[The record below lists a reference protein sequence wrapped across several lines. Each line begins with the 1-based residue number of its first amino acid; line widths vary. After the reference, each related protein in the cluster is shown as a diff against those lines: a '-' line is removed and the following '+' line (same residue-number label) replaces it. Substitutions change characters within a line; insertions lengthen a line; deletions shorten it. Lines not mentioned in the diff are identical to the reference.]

1 MTIGDFI
8 KRRRTELGLTLEEI
22 GKATGVGK
30 STVKKWETGS
40 ISNMRRDRI
49 EQLAKILQVNPV
61 IFIENDIA
69 DYDQAINRTR
79 RVTTNNISYRIL
91 ALMKYKK
98 LSFYDLSNYLSVDI
112 DGLRNFILYS
122 TDDEKF
128 NDPRLIGIAN
138 ALGLKSVELL
148 TGYGLNIDEDTD
160 SYIKYIFQK
169 IDEDLPLT
177 QNEQLTLEDFLFEND
192 NFSYIAVQIPVL
204 GYVKAGIPMTAVEN
218 IIDYEEISQEQ
229 ARTGEFFGL
238 QIKGDS
244 MEPKISEGDVV
255 IVRKQE
261 TVENGEIA
269 VVLINGDD
277 ATVKKFYKTDAGIK
291 LVSTNPTYDPFFYTP
306 DEVNALPVIVIGKVV
321 ELRAK
326 F

>member
-1 MTIGDFI
+1 MNINE
-8 KRRRTELGLTLEEI
+8 RRKQLNLTLKEI
-22 GKATGVGK
+22 ADYVGVSEATV
-30 STVKKWETGS
+30 SRWESGN
-40 ISNMRRDRI
+40 IANMRRDRI
-49 EQLAKILQVNPV
+49 AALAQILKVSP
-61 IFIENDIA
+61 IDIMG
-69 DYDQAINRTR
+69 
-79 RVTTNNISYRIL
+79 V
-91 ALMKYKK
+91 
-98 LSFYDLSNYLSVDI
+98 
-112 DGLRNFILYS
+112 
-122 TDDEKF
+122 TDDD
-128 NDPRLIGIAN
+128 NYDDSI
-138 ALGLKSVELL
+138 KS
-148 TGYGLNIDEDTD
+148 
-160 SYIKYIFQK
+160 
-169 IDEDLPLT
+169 
-177 QNEQLTLEDFLFEND
+177 
-192 NFSYIAVQIPVL
+192 VQIPVL
-204 GYVKAGIPMTAVEN
+204 GRVKAGIPMTAIES

-306 DEVNALPVIVIGKVV
+306 DEVNALPVSVIGKVV

>member
-1 MTIGDFI
+1 MSTIGNKEVFSSNLRFYMEKRNKSRNEVCEALNFKYTTFTDWCNGVKYPRIDNIEKLANYFGISKSDLIEI
-8 KRRRTELGLTLEEI
+8 KG
-22 GKATGVGK
+22 
-30 STVKKWETGS
+30 
-40 ISNMRRDRI
+40 
-49 EQLAKILQVNPV
+49 
-61 IFIENDIA
+61 ND
-69 DYDQAINRTR
+69 
-79 RVTTNNISYRIL
+79 
-91 ALMKYKK
+91 
-98 LSFYDLSNYLSVDI
+98 
-112 DGLRNFILYS
+112 
-122 TDDEKF
+122 TDD
-128 NDPRLIGIAN
+128 
-138 ALGLKSVELL
+138 S
-148 TGYGLNIDEDTD
+148 
-160 SYIKYIFQK
+160 IK
-169 IDEDLPLT
+169 
-177 QNEQLTLEDFLFEND
+177 
-192 NFSYIAVQIPVL
+192 AVQIPVL
-204 GYVKAGIPMTAVEN
+204 GYVKAGIPMTAIEN

-306 DEVNALPVIVIGKVV
+306 DEVNSLPVTIIGKVV

>member
-1 MTIGDFI
+1 MNINE
-8 KRRRTELGLTLEEI
+8 RRKQLNLTLKEI
-22 GKATGVGK
+22 ADYVGVSEATV
-30 STVKKWETGS
+30 SRWESGN
-40 ISNMRRDRI
+40 IANMRRDRI
-49 EQLAKILQVNPV
+49 AALAQILKVSP
-61 IFIENDIA
+61 IDIMG
-69 DYDQAINRTR
+69 
-79 RVTTNNISYRIL
+79 V
-91 ALMKYKK
+91 
-98 LSFYDLSNYLSVDI
+98 
-112 DGLRNFILYS
+112 
-122 TDDEKF
+122 TDDD
-128 NDPRLIGIAN
+128 NYDDSI
-138 ALGLKSVELL
+138 KS
-148 TGYGLNIDEDTD
+148 
-160 SYIKYIFQK
+160 
-169 IDEDLPLT
+169 
-177 QNEQLTLEDFLFEND
+177 
-192 NFSYIAVQIPVL
+192 VQIPVL
-204 GYVKAGIPMTAVEN
+204 GRVKAGIPMTAIES

-291 LVSTNPTYDPFFYTP
+291 LVSTNPTYDPFFFTP
-306 DEVNALPVIVIGKVV
+306 DEVNTLPVSVIGKVV

>member
-1 MTIGDFI
+1 MSTIGNKEVFSSNLRFYMEKRNKSRNEVCEALNFKYTTFTDWCNGVKYPRIDNIEKLANYFGISKSDLIEI
-8 KRRRTELGLTLEEI
+8 KG
-22 GKATGVGK
+22 
-30 STVKKWETGS
+30 
-40 ISNMRRDRI
+40 
-49 EQLAKILQVNPV
+49 
-61 IFIENDIA
+61 ND
-69 DYDQAINRTR
+69 
-79 RVTTNNISYRIL
+79 
-91 ALMKYKK
+91 
-98 LSFYDLSNYLSVDI
+98 
-112 DGLRNFILYS
+112 
-122 TDDEKF
+122 TDDS
-128 NDPRLIGIAN
+128 I
-138 ALGLKSVELL
+138 KS
-148 TGYGLNIDEDTD
+148 
-160 SYIKYIFQK
+160 
-169 IDEDLPLT
+169 
-177 QNEQLTLEDFLFEND
+177 
-192 NFSYIAVQIPVL
+192 VQIPVL
-204 GYVKAGIPMTAVEN
+204 GYVKAGIPMTAIES

-291 LVSTNPTYDPFFYTP
+291 LVSTNSTYDPFFYTP
-306 DEVNALPVIVIGKVV
+306 DEVNTLPVIVIGKVV

>member
-1 MTIGDFI
+1 MSTIGNKEVFSSNLRFYMEKRNKSRNEVCEALNFKYTTFTDWCNGVKYPRIDNIEKLANYFGISKSDLIEI
-8 KRRRTELGLTLEEI
+8 K
-22 GKATGVGK
+22 
-30 STVKKWETGS
+30 GS
-40 ISNMRRDRI
+40 
-49 EQLAKILQVNPV
+49 
-61 IFIENDIA
+61 
-69 DYDQAINRTR
+69 
-79 RVTTNNISYRIL
+79 
-91 ALMKYKK
+91 
-98 LSFYDLSNYLSVDI
+98 
-112 DGLRNFILYS
+112 
-122 TDDEKF
+122 
-128 NDPRLIGIAN
+128 
-138 ALGLKSVELL
+138 
-148 TGYGLNIDEDTD
+148 DTD
-160 SYIKYIFQK
+160 ESIK
-169 IDEDLPLT
+169 
-177 QNEQLTLEDFLFEND
+177 
-192 NFSYIAVQIPVL
+192 SVQIPVL
-204 GYVKAGIPMTAVEN
+204 GYVKAGIPMTAIEN

-291 LVSTNPTYDPFFYTP
+291 LVSTNPTYDPFFFTP
-306 DEVNALPVIVIGKVV
+306 DEVNTLPVSVIGKVV

>member
-1 MTIGDFI
+1 M
-8 KRRRTELGLTLEEI
+8 
-22 GKATGVGK
+22 
-30 STVKKWETGS
+30 
-40 ISNMRRDRI
+40 N
-49 EQLAKILQVNPV
+49 
-61 IFIENDIA
+61 
-69 DYDQAINRTR
+69 
-79 RVTTNNISYRIL
+79 
-91 ALMKYKK
+91 
-98 LSFYDLSNYLSVDI
+98 
-112 DGLRNFILYS
+112 
-122 TDDEKF
+122 
-128 NDPRLIGIAN
+128 RLIELRQAKGFTMKETAVK
-138 ALGLKSVELL
+138 LGMPYTTYV
-148 TGYGLNIDEDTD
+148 
-160 SYIKYIFQK
+160 SYEKGDREPNSEILIKLADFYNTTVDYI
-169 IDEDLPLT
+169 LGV
-177 QNEQLTLEDFLFEND
+177 ND
-192 NFSYIAVQIPVL
+192 NPLHESSSGVIIPVL
-204 GYVKAGIPMTAVEN
+204 GRVKAGIPMTAIES

>member
-1 MTIGDFI
+1 MNINE
-8 KRRRTELGLTLEEI
+8 RRKQLNLTLKEI
-22 GKATGVGK
+22 ADYVGVSEATV
-30 STVKKWETGS
+30 SRWESGN
-40 ISNMRRDRI
+40 IANMRRDRI
-49 EQLAKILQVNPV
+49 AALAQILKVSP
-61 IFIENDIA
+61 IDIMG
-69 DYDQAINRTR
+69 
-79 RVTTNNISYRIL
+79 V
-91 ALMKYKK
+91 
-98 LSFYDLSNYLSVDI
+98 
-112 DGLRNFILYS
+112 
-122 TDDEKF
+122 TDDD
-128 NDPRLIGIAN
+128 NYDDSI
-138 ALGLKSVELL
+138 KS
-148 TGYGLNIDEDTD
+148 
-160 SYIKYIFQK
+160 
-169 IDEDLPLT
+169 
-177 QNEQLTLEDFLFEND
+177 
-192 NFSYIAVQIPVL
+192 VQIPVL
-204 GYVKAGIPMTAVEN
+204 GCVKAGIPMTAIES

-306 DEVNALPVIVIGKVV
+306 DEVNTLPVSVIGKVV

>member
-1 MTIGDFI
+1 M
-8 KRRRTELGLTLEEI
+8 
-22 GKATGVGK
+22 
-30 STVKKWETGS
+30 
-40 ISNMRRDRI
+40 N
-49 EQLAKILQVNPV
+49 
-61 IFIENDIA
+61 
-69 DYDQAINRTR
+69 
-79 RVTTNNISYRIL
+79 
-91 ALMKYKK
+91 
-98 LSFYDLSNYLSVDI
+98 
-112 DGLRNFILYS
+112 
-122 TDDEKF
+122 
-128 NDPRLIGIAN
+128 RLIELRQAKGFTMKETAVK
-138 ALGLKSVELL
+138 LGMPYTTYV
-148 TGYGLNIDEDTD
+148 
-160 SYIKYIFQK
+160 SYEKGDREPNSEILIKLADFYNTTVDYI
-169 IDEDLPLT
+169 LGV
-177 QNEQLTLEDFLFEND
+177 ND
-192 NFSYIAVQIPVL
+192 NPLHESSSGVIIPVL
-204 GYVKAGIPMTAVEN
+204 GYVKAGIPMTAIEN

-291 LVSTNPTYDPFFYTP
+291 LVSTNPTYDPFFFTP
-306 DEVNALPVIVIGKVV
+306 DEVNSLPVSVIGKVV

>member
-1 MTIGDFI
+1 
-8 KRRRTELGLTLEEI
+8 L
-22 GKATGVGK
+22 
-30 STVKKWETGS
+30 
-40 ISNMRRDRI
+40 N
-49 EQLAKILQVNPV
+49 
-61 IFIENDIA
+61 
-69 DYDQAINRTR
+69 
-79 RVTTNNISYRIL
+79 
-91 ALMKYKK
+91 
-98 LSFYDLSNYLSVDI
+98 
-112 DGLRNFILYS
+112 
-122 TDDEKF
+122 
-128 NDPRLIGIAN
+128 RLIELRQAKGFTMKETAVK
-138 ALGLKSVELL
+138 LGMPYTTYV
-148 TGYGLNIDEDTD
+148 
-160 SYIKYIFQK
+160 SYEKGDREPNSEILIKLADFYNTTVDYI
-169 IDEDLPLT
+169 LGV
-177 QNEQLTLEDFLFEND
+177 ND
-192 NFSYIAVQIPVL
+192 NPLHESSSGVIIPVL
-204 GYVKAGIPMTAVEN
+204 GCVKAGIPMTAIES

>member
-1 MTIGDFI
+1 MNINE
-8 KRRRTELGLTLEEI
+8 RRKQLNLTLKEI
-22 GKATGVGK
+22 ADYVGVSEATV
-30 STVKKWETGS
+30 SRWESGN
-40 ISNMRRDRI
+40 IANMRRDRI
-49 EQLAKILQVNPV
+49 AALAQILKVSP
-61 IFIENDIA
+61 IDIMG
-69 DYDQAINRTR
+69 
-79 RVTTNNISYRIL
+79 V
-91 ALMKYKK
+91 
-98 LSFYDLSNYLSVDI
+98 
-112 DGLRNFILYS
+112 
-122 TDDEKF
+122 TDDD
-128 NDPRLIGIAN
+128 NYDDSI
-138 ALGLKSVELL
+138 KS
-148 TGYGLNIDEDTD
+148 
-160 SYIKYIFQK
+160 
-169 IDEDLPLT
+169 
-177 QNEQLTLEDFLFEND
+177 
-192 NFSYIAVQIPVL
+192 VQIPVL
-204 GYVKAGIPMTAVEN
+204 GRVKAGIPMTAIES

-291 LVSTNPTYDPFFYTP
+291 LVSTNPTYDPFFFTP
-306 DEVNALPVIVIGKVV
+306 DEVNTLPVLVIGKVV